1 MERCHGDHGYCH
13 GPLLI
18 CTGVVD
24 SSNGEDDASFLPHVS
39 CEKKKEEESMKI
51 VFLRNSSGRGNARGI
66 FEIHARYFFSRCID
80 YSRSRKKK
88 KGEKGHNR
96 ESVHVRRSVERPSVE
111 ATLYLAPPL
120 ANPTFCEPPSTKR
133 CRAHV
138 R

>member
-1 MERCHGDHGYCH
+1 MVFFEGKIRN
-13 GPLLI
+13 PRSTFL
-18 CTGVVD
+18 VV
-24 SSNGEDDASFLPHVS
+24 A
-39 CEKKKEEESMKI
+39 
-51 VFLRNSSGRGNARGI
+51 
-66 FEIHARYFFSRCID
+66 ID

-96 ESVHVRRSVERPSVE
+96 ESVHVRRSVERPSAE

-120 ANPTFCEPPSTKR
+120 ANPTFCEPPSTKKR